1 MGELTID
8 LEIVKIK
15 IGDEIYPEQLRKIK
29 NPPKQLYL
37 KGNIEL
43 LKQNCIAIIGSRSC
57 TKNGENLA
65 KKFAS
70 ELSGQ
75 GLTIV
80 SGLAIGIDSY
90 AHMGALIASGKGK
103 TIAVLGSGLNYI
115 FPKENEGLYYDILKS
130 GGLIISEYSPN
141 VEPNSKMFLERNRI
155 VSGISIGILVIEA
168 MDRSGTSVT
177 ARYTKNL
184 NKPVFCVPSSLE
196 NSKGL
201 GTNELIKNGSKLVT
215 KVEDILIEYPQI
227 KFKKK
232 LLKER
237 EKQVPKELEKV
248 YKCIKNEPAN
258 INQIVRKTKMS
269 IQDISYKIMLLQL
282 ENLIEELP
290 GQVYRIKN
298 GEDDE

>member
-1 MGELTID
+1 MEPVLI
-8 LEIVKIK
+8 EYASEK
-15 IGDEIYPEQLRKIK
+15 YPERLRYIK
-29 NPPKQLYL
+29 NPPSRLYAV
-37 KGNIEL
+37 GNIKILNEL
-43 LKQNCIAIIGSRSC
+43 GIAVVGSRTNTQYGEKMC
-57 TKNGENLA
+57 KTFTKKLVEYE
-65 KKFAS
+65 F
-70 ELSGQ
+70 
-75 GLTIV
+75 TII
-80 SGLAIGIDSY
+80 SGLAIGIDAI
-90 AHMGALIASGKGK
+90 AHKTCIKYSGK
-103 TIAVLGSGLNYI
+103 TIAVLPCGFNNIY
-115 FPKENEGLYYDILKS
+115 PKQNKELIDEILENR
-130 GGLIISEYSPN
+130 GLILTEYEKD
-141 VEPNSKMFLERNRI
+141 VKAESKKFLERNRI
-155 VSGISIGILVIEA
+155 VAGLGIGTLVIEA
-168 MDRSGTSVT
+168 GYRSGTSVT

-232 LLKER
+232 LLKKR
-237 EKQVPKELEKV
+237 EKQVPKELEKI